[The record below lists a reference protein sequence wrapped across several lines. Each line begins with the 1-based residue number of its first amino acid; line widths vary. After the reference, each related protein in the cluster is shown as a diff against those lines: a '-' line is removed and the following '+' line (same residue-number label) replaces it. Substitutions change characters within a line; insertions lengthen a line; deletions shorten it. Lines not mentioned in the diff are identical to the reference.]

1 VSISTVTPANPPLGW
16 PEVQHRAHTF
26 VTTWAGERR
35 ERAEKDTFW
44 NELLAVFGV
53 NRRQVARFEPVARRY
68 STGRHGYIDLLWPGR
83 LLVEH
88 KSAGADLD
96 VAMKQAM
103 DYLPAMDDADSPQL
117 IIVCDFTRFLV
128 RDLDAGTTAA
138 FTLEQLPDHLDAFGI
153 LTGHD
158 RRLDAEPVED
168 VNLRATGLLADFHD
182 ALRAAG
188 YPDHSRR
195 ALLTRVL
202 FCLFADDAAVWT
214 GGPDLFED
222 FIRLRTDPDGSDL
235 GAQLA
240 WLFQLLDT
248 PPARR
253 AKRLP
258 AGTEG
263 FTYINGGLFAEML
276 PISDCTPQMRT
287 ALLACCR
294 FNWSRISP
302 AIFGSMFQNVMRDD
316 ERRALGAHYTSEA
329 NILRTIGPLFLDDLH
344 AQLDACRSA
353 ADLRA
358 HRDRLAEM
366 TFFDP
371 ACGCGNFLVIAYREI
386 RALETECLRRLREL
400 EQASVAGRV
409 ARGRSRVAGPGQQ
422 SVDVALDSKVSVG
435 QFYGIEIEEFPARI
449 AETAMHLADHL
460 ANREL
465 SNVIGL
471 AYARFPIADT
481 ARITVAN
488 ALRTDWADI
497 LDPARCSYLMGNPP
511 FVGMSWM
518 TKEQQEDRA
527 LVFSSLSIQGSRTGR
542 LDYVACW
549 YAKAIDYL
557 ADSTTRAAFVSTNS
571 LTQGDQARA
580 LGPLM
585 LASGVRIDF
594 AHRTFSW
601 VSEAKG
607 AAHVH
612 VVIIGFS
619 TLADPRPLQLFSYPQ
634 LRGEGVQ
641 AIAGNINPYLV
652 DGPNVVPAKRST
664 PLRAGLPTAT
674 KGSQPTDG
682 GHLLVADSEL
692 AAVRNDPIAS
702 KYLQRFW
709 QGRELLNGA
718 PRWCLWL
725 EGVTSTEL
733 RNSPEL
739 RRRLAAVRQARL
751 ASPTASVREQAQTPA
766 LFTQRRQ
773 PRQQYLA
780 FPEVSSEN
788 RRYIPATL
796 LPPDDIAGNKL
807 ICWDGADL
815 RLFGLLQSVAFTQWV
830 AAVGGR
836 LKSDFSLS
844 PDLTFCTFP
853 FPEDTPAGR
862 KRIETAAQAVL
873 DARAAHSGASLADLY
888 DPLAMPADLATAHAR
903 LDREVDHQISGH
915 RDLDDDT
922 RLAALLD
929 AYAVL
934 TDEGRLNVRAPAPP
948 PAVICRPRR
957 RRVAS
962 LAAGAATG

>member
-1 VSISTVTPANPPLGW
+1 M
-16 PEVQHRAHTF
+16 QHRARTF
-26 VTTWAGERR
+26 VTTWAGEQR

-68 STGRHGYIDLLWPGR
+68 STGRHGFIDLLWPGR

-96 VAMKQAM
+96 VAMEQAM
-103 DYLPAMDDADSPQL
+103 DYLPAMDEADLPQL
-117 IIVCDFTRFLV
+117 IIVCDFARFLV
-128 RDLDAGTTAA
+128 RDLDADTTTA
-138 FTLEQLPDHLDAFGI
+138 FILEQLPDHLDAFGI

-168 VNLRATGLLADFHD
+168 VNLRATALLADFHD
-182 ALRAAG
+182 ALWEAG

-195 ALLTRVL
+195 VLLTRVL

-235 GAQLA
+235 GVQLA

-248 PPARR
+248 PLARR

-263 FTYINGGLFAEML
+263 FTYINGGLFAETL
-276 PISDCTPQMRT
+276 PISDCTPQMRA
-287 ALLACCR
+287 ALLSCCR

-302 AIFGSMFQNVMRDD
+302 AIFGSMFQNVMRED
-316 ERRALGAHYTSEA
+316 ERRTLGAHYTSEA
-329 NILRTIGPLFLDDLH
+329 NILRTIGPLFLDDLR
-344 AQLDACRSA
+344 AELDACRNA

-358 HRDRLAEM
+358 YRDRLAEL

-386 RALETECLRRLREL
+386 RALETDCLARLREL
-400 EQASVAGRV
+400 EQTATTGRV
-409 ARGRSRVAGPGQQ
+409 ARGRNRVAGPGQQ
-422 SVDVALDSKVSVG
+422 SVDVTLDSKVSVG

-481 ARITVAN
+481 ARISVAN
-488 ALRTDWADI
+488 ALRTDWADV

-518 TKEQQEDRA
+518 TKAQQEDRT
-527 LVFSSLSIQGSRTGR
+527 LVFSSLPIQGSRTGR

-557 ADSTTRAAFVSTNS
+557 ADSTARAAFVSTNS
-571 LTQGDQARA
+571 LTQGEQARA

-594 AHRTFSW
+594 AHRTFAW

-607 AAHVH
+607 AAHVD

-619 TLADPRPLQLFSYPQ
+619 TRADPRPLRLFSYPTV
-634 LRGEGVQ
+634 RGEYVET
-641 AIAGNINPYLV
+641 AANNINPYLV
-652 DGPNVVPAKRST
+652 DGPSVVPAKRRT
-664 PLRAGLPTAT
+664 PLRPGMPTAS
-674 KGSQPTDG
+674 KGSQATDG
-682 GHLLVADSEL
+682 GHLIVT
-692 AAVRNDPIAS
+692 AAERSSVMIDPIAA
-702 KYLQRFW
+702 KYLRTYW
-709 QGRELLNGA
+709 QGRELLNGQ

-725 EGVTSTEL
+725 EGATATEL
-733 RNSPEL
+733 RNSSEL
-739 RRRLAAVRQARL
+739 RQRLAGVRTVRV
-751 ASPTASVREQAQTPA
+751 ASPTASVREQANVPA

-773 PRQQYLA
+773 PKQQYVA
-780 FPEVSSEN
+780 MPEVSSEN
-788 RRYIPATL
+788 RRYIPASL
-796 LPPDDIAGNKL
+796 LPATDIAGNQL
-807 ICWDGADL
+807 LCWDGADL

-836 LKSDFSLS
+836 LESRYRLS
-844 PDLTFCTFP
+844 PDLTYCTFP

-862 KRIETAAQAVL
+862 KRVEAAAQAVL
-873 DARAAHSGASLADLY
+873 DARAAHPGASLADLY
-888 DPLAMPADLATAHAR
+888 DPLAMPADLAAAHAR
-903 LDREVDHQISGH
+903 LDREVDHQITGH

-929 AYAVL
+929 AYTVL
-934 TDEGRLNVRAPAPP
+934 TDEGRLGVDVATSTTAVVR
-948 PAVICRPRR
+948 RPRR
-957 RRVAS
+957 RRTVAT
-962 LAAGAATG
+962 AARTATG